1 MLNFKDRLRVQNK
14 LIRLF
19 ERELEVAKYDI
30 DTDKV
35 YIQFIEAKVTKAK
48 KTRDTILFGKFK

>member
-14 LIRLF
+14 IIRLY
-19 ERELEVAKYDI
+19 EMELEVAKYDT
-30 DTDKV
+30 DTV
-35 YIQFIEAKVTKAK
+35 YTLHIEAKLNKAK

>member
-14 LIRLF
+14 LIRLY
-19 ERELEVAKYDI
+19 ELELEAAKYDI
-30 DTDKV
+30 DII
-35 YIQFIEAKVTKAK
+35 YIQFIEVKLTKAK

>member
-14 LIRLF
+14 LIRLY
-19 ERELEVAKYDI
+19 ELELEAAKYDI
-30 DTDKV
+30 DMV
-35 YIQFIEAKVTKAK
+35 YIQFIEAKLTKAK